1 MVSPTKLADM
11 SHKITQWSW
20 PQTIKGSIFRQLVCQ
35 LNAVHTIKKNPMIDD
50 LYHPYK
56 VVNLGDPYEFTP
68 HGIVPQLIHVTYPQI
83 DRQRNNE
90 IHQFWLDRF
99 IIRRNPKKQQVLKPS
114 NIKLKLLFA
123 PGKKCITMSSIISS
137 LSHQW
142 GRYVHW
148 NVIEI
153 NERFVY
159 VKEWFPIIIWNDS
172 QCQKMVWPRLFF
184 HQIPGNISRILHSSS
199 PFKPS

>member
-1 MVSPTKLADM
+1 
-11 SHKITQWSW
+11 
-20 PQTIKGSIFRQLVCQ
+20 
-35 LNAVHTIKKNPMIDD
+35 MIDD

-56 VVNLGDPYEFTP
+56 VVSLGDPYEFTP

-123 PGKKCITMSSIISS
+123 PGQKCITMSSIISS

-184 HQIPGNISRILHSSS
+184 IRSPEIYPVSYILLAHLSQAKPHWSWENWDHPQYRNNWLAASPRTNHQPTIIYQYAQSFHD
-199 PFKPS
+199 